1 MPAPRP
7 RTTRLLGGRDAAPGT
22 RGRDGGTGGGPGSGP
37 GGGSSAVGSPVPA
50 RTFSGR
56 FLILTL
62 VAVLIVFL
70 AAPTTKIFLEQRAEI
85 AQLERAI
92 ADMEAQQAS
101 LEDQVDQWS
110 DETYVKQQAR
120 DRLLY
125 VMPGERSYLVVGAE
139 EMDGAVVDSSAAQVE
154 AEKPAWV
161 DALWQSVVASAYE
174 DARPAAGGGAA
185 GDTDTDGTADT
196 DGAADTDEEP
206 GSGEDAATAEPSG
219 TDDPAAPGQ
228 PGTTDRPGADQDAGT
243 AEQTEQTEQSVP
255 AAPADGA
262 GAPQDAATDS
272 RGSAAE

>member
-22 RGRDGGTGGGPGSGP
+22 RGHDGGP

-101 LEDQVDQWS
+101 LEDQVEQWS
-110 DETYVKQQAR
+110 DETYVKQRAR

-174 DARPAAGGGAA
+174 DAPPAAGTGAAEGTETGGEPGGA
-185 GDTDTDGTADT
+185 
-196 DGAADTDEEP
+196 
-206 GSGEDAATAEPSG
+206 
-219 TDDPAAPGQ
+219 DDPAAPGTAPETGAGTA
-228 PGTTDRPGADQDAGT
+228 PGTTEP

-255 AAPADGA
+255 SAPADGT

-272 RGSAAE
+272 RGSPAE

>member
-22 RGRDGGTGGGPGSGP
+22 RGRDGGTGGGPGNGPGNGP

-174 DARPAAGGGAA
+174 DARPAAGTGAA
-185 GDTDTDGTADT
+185 GDTDSGGDADADGEPAGSEDADT
-196 DGAADTDEEP
+196 DAEPGRTDE
-206 GSGEDAATAEPSG
+206 
-219 TDDPAAPGQ
+219 PAAPGQ
-228 PGTTDRPGADQDAGT
+228 AGTTDEPGAGQDPGST
-243 AEQTEQTEQSVP
+243 EQAEQTEQSVP